1 MTIFSKVQII
11 WAETSGLSVPDGGAA
26 ETMPALRR
34 QIAAIAEDSPGSF
47 ARFDPVPALDD
58 PLTSKDL
65 KDCIAAGEA
74 QIAPDL
80 RNKALILWPS
90 ADGKTLSTTEAAP
103 PAPWNGILAADLQS
117 LGRFQIADK
126 VVTAFRRSVAAAETG
141 PRFVSLVTGTGLDAG
156 TDVYRPRETPARTV
170 PAAAR
175 SWSNIWAVAGIVLF
189 IVASFWSMSIGTVT
203 RLSEVQFA
211 RQLDNGAEMCST
223 DPGTAIDPASYFA
236 LPKNWLQGSDGSCLN
251 EWGKAVHT
259 SFAAGG
265 TDLWSK
271 TVFWFA
277 GWSLSS
283 NGLSFSLVLPTYA
296 AMISMVF
303 LAVSAGCGI
312 VGRPLGLLI
321 DGRNRM
327 SLTRAQFSV
336 WLIIIMGGLTTA
348 ALFNTGFWGGDM
360 ARVQDGITKLSDLAK
375 NDVTLKDL
383 PLALSRLSEFVPQM
397 DAALWALIGITA
409 GTTILSSQILKA
421 GGNAPGAITR
431 RTRILKNISPDDAQ
445 LSDMVYGET
454 EEADGVI
461 DFSRVQTVAITGLL
475 AAIYTGLILQAGQNL
490 GGLTAT
496 SAQEFGRQVFA
507 TMPPAGG
514 TFLLLLGA
522 SHVTLLAG
530 KLQGLMR

>member
-1 MTIFSKVQII
+1 MDVFSKIQII
-11 WAETSGLSVPDGGAA
+11 WAETTGLSVPTGGAA
-26 ETMPALRR
+26 ETLIALRR

-58 PLTSKDL
+58 VTTSRDL
-65 KDCIAAGEA
+65 ADCVAASEA
-74 QIAPDL
+74 QIVPEL

-90 ADGKTLSTTEAAP
+90 ADGKTLSTTEATP
-103 PAPWNGILAADLQS
+103 PAPWDSILAADMQS
-117 LGRFQIADK
+117 LGRFQIGGK
-126 VVTAFRRSVAAAETG
+126 VVTAFRRSVAAADTA

-156 TDVYRPRETPARTV
+156 TEVYRPREMAARTV
-170 PAAAR
+170 PATAKR
-175 SWSNIWAVAGIVLF
+175 WSNIWAVVAIVLF
-189 IVASFWSMSIGTVT
+189 IVASFWSMSVGTVA

-211 RQLDNGAEMCST
+211 RQLLAGAPNCST
-223 DPGTAIDPASYFA
+223 VTDATDAVSYFS
-236 LPKNWLQGSDGSCLN
+236 LPAAWLHDDDKSCLA
-251 EWGKAVHT
+251 EWGKAVRT

-277 GWSLSS
+277 SLSLSS
-283 NGLSFSLVLPTYA
+283 TGLSFSIVLPTYA
-296 AMISMVF
+296 AMISMVL
-303 LAVSAGCGI
+303 LAFSAGYGI

-321 DGRNRM
+321 DSRNRM

-336 WLIIIMGGLTTA
+336 WLIIIMGGLTST

-360 ARVQDGITKLSDLAK
+360 ARVQEGLAKMSDLAR
-375 NDVTLKDL
+375 NDVALKDV
-383 PLALSRLSEFVPQM
+383 PLMLSRLSEFVPQM

-409 GTTILSSQILKA
+409 GTTILSSLMVKNDD
-421 GGNAPGAITR
+421 NATGEVTR
-431 RTRILKNISPDDAQ
+431 RTRLLKNDSPDDAQ
-445 LSDMVYGET
+445 LSDLVYGET
-454 EEADGVI
+454 VQADGVI
-461 DFSRVQTVAITGLL
+461 DYSRVQTVAITGLL

-496 SAQEFGRQVFA
+496 SAVEFGHQVFA

-522 SHVTLLAG
+522 SHATLLAS
-530 KLQGLMR
+530 KLQGLLR